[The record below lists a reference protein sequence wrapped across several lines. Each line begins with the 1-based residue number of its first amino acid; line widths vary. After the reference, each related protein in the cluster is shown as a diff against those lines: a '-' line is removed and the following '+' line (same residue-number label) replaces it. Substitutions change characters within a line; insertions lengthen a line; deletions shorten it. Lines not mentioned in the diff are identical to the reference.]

1 MNTIVTDILEI
12 LKKSTGAIE
21 REKNMQEY
29 IHRKMCSIVQEAF
42 ERLDDELWQAHK
54 RNGCRSLRRDE
65 RSLIT
70 SYGTI
75 RLKRRLLKDASGK
88 AFYPVD
94 QEMGFRKY
102 QRISPYFQYN
112 IARIASK
119 TVYRT
124 TAMAVEVLTGTGL
137 SHQQISNILH
147 RVGNTYETWEQV
159 QRNQEIE
166 PTAILHQPET
176 LRIEGDGVE
185 IKGQGMKH
193 LEIHRFQIAEG
204 VKTQGGRRVLTG
216 VHCVASTSHK
226 EAKEQMQAYIESHY
240 DLNRTLVLSNSDG
253 GPGYSKEVFDEI
265 LGVTKRHEHFRDPY
279 HVNKKGRDRLSFI
292 PKDLTSK
299 LQRTIWKH
307 DRKGVCTWL
316 DTMDSMAVTEQQR
329 EQVKLYRQY
338 LKRHWE
344 YLKPLTMR
352 GVEIT
357 DKGLGTCE
365 SGHRIYSYRMKKQGR
380 RWGKQG
386 GEAMVKIITGLR
398 NGDLMEA
405 LDASDEYFNRK
416 PGKEYKCAMR
426 QIMKKHKMPHLG
438 IQHGRIYHDC
448 AASTAIGHLARIFA

>member
-1 MNTIVTDILEI
+1 MNIIVADILEI
-12 LKKSTGAIE
+12 LKMSKGGIE
-21 REKNMQEY
+21 REKSIQEY
-29 IHRKMCSIVQEAF
+29 IHKMMCTMVQKAF
-42 ERLDDELWQAHK
+42 ERLDDELWQVHK
-54 RNGCRSLRRDE
+54 RKGCHSLRRDE

-75 RLKRRLLKDASGK
+75 RLKRRLLKDANGK

-137 SHQQISNILH
+137 SHQQIGNILH
-147 RVGNTYETWEQV
+147 RVGNTYETWERV
-159 QRNQEIE
+159 QRSQDIE
-166 PTAILHQPET
+166 PAAVLGQPEI

-204 VKTQGGRRVLTG
+204 VERQGRRRVLTG

-226 EAKEQMQAYIESHY
+226 EAKEQMQAYIETHY
-240 DLNRTLVLSNSDG
+240 DLSRTLVLSNSDG
-253 GPGYSKEVFDEI
+253 GSGYSKEVFDEI

-292 PKDLTSK
+292 PKKLTSK
-299 LQRTIWKH
+299 LQRTIWEH
-307 DRKGVCTWL
+307 DWKAVCTWL
-316 DTMDSMAVTEQQR
+316 DTMESMAVNEQQS
-329 EQVKLYRQY
+329 EQVELYRRY

-344 YLKPLTMR
+344 YLTPLKLR
-352 GVEIT
+352 GVELAE
-357 DKGLGTCE
+357 KGLGTCE

-386 GEAMVKIITGLR
+386 GEAMIKIITGLR
-398 NGDLMEA
+398 NGDLIEA
-405 LDASDEYFNRK
+405 LDARDEYFNRR
-416 PGKEYKCAMR
+416 PSKEYKCAMR
-426 QIMKKHKMPHLG
+426 QIMKKHKIPHLG
-438 IQHGRIYHDC
+438 IQHGRIYCDC
-448 AASTAIGHLARIFA
+448 ATSTAIGHLAKSFA